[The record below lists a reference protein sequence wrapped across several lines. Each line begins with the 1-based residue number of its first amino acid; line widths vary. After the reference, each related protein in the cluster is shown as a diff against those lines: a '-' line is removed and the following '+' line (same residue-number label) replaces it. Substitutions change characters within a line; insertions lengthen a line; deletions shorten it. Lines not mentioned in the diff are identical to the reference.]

1 MRRLHLILSCLIA
14 AVALQAGAAAPSW
27 EKVRERQTF
36 VAERIDPDDVHI
48 TSHSGYIYVTT
59 SKPIEIKIFSI
70 LGQLIKQ
77 ERIPAG
83 TFRYRLESKGI
94 YIVKAETITKK
105 VTI

>member
-1 MRRLHLILSCLIA
+1 MKRVQVILAGLFLA
-14 AVALQAGAAAPSW
+14 AALQVGAAAPSW
-27 EKVRERQTF
+27 ERVRDRQPVPTEH
-36 VAERIDPDDVHI
+36 VDADDVI
-48 TSHSGYIYVTT
+48 VTSHAGYIYVTT

-77 ERIPAG
+77 EKIPAG

-94 YIVKAETITKK
+94 YIVKAETVTKK